1 MLLQKCKLFVDSIR
15 VGCSSSSTL
24 ELTPEKSV
32 ELPSFYK
39 LCGDAHTV
47 SGSHGTQYSLPNN
60 ELSLGV
66 AAWSRTIDDHS
77 SKAECARGG
86 GRKYVRQRKGLGLT
100 QRQVESLPAIR
111 AGRQFGE

>member
-1 MLLQKCKLFVDSIR
+1 MLLQKCKLFVDSIT

-39 LCGDAHTV
+39 LCGDTHTV
-47 SGSHGTQYSLPNN
+47 SGSHGTQYPLPSN

-77 SKAECARGG
+77 SKAESVPTGG
-86 GRKYVRQRKGLGLT
+86 KCVRQRKGLGLT